1 MNKNHF
7 GQTSHFSPFSHF
19 DGIKLKTLALG
30 VGLACASLAAGAAGG
45 ADGDGDQQAQEGSPN
60 KLVTVSVTGEKD
72 KGFKTKYVQVG
83 AFRDQDILDVPL
95 TVNVIPRALLESQN
109 AQSLYDALKNAAG
122 VARSQTSGAVTDSLA
137 IRGIT
142 VEARTNYRLNGSL
155 PLNTLID
162 TPLENKERI
171 EALKGSSALYYGFSS
186 PAGIVNLVTKRAR
199 DQPNASI
206 SLEGN
211 EYGQAVAAVDVGTKF
226 GDHKQFGAR
235 FNAAGGRL
243 RNVTDGFYGNRSFG
257 SAALDWRAS
266 EDLTFNFDF
275 EAYHKDAIENAGIA
289 LLPAVNNVITLPRV
303 MDNSK
308 LISGTWAHFD
318 ATAQNVLLKTTY
330 TLSDNWV
337 AVLETGRA
345 ETNRNSRSF
354 ASMQN
359 YDVATGEGTLRTS
372 LVHGQKYLNENVRAE
387 VTGRM
392 VWGWLDQE
400 LTVGAMQNKR
410 SQNGPTA
417 QVVTTSQNMYEP
429 RVIPQPIQTQPV
441 TYSPQDIKD
450 KGLYVFDRLRV
461 TPTVQLLV
469 GARNSDYSNVTPTST
484 YLVSKTSP
492 SAGVI
497 YRVRPDTSIYTT
509 YIEGIEETGTA
520 SPTTRNAYAVLPPA
534 VSKQKELGVRS
545 EAIKDVS
552 LTVAYFTIDRA
563 SAYVNS
569 DNFFVLDGRAQ
580 YKGLEFSAN
589 GSLTRQVAMYVS
601 GLLLQDEQKN
611 ASNVALTGKELE
623 NTAKRSGSVFL
634 EYSPDTLPGFSV
646 NGGLFY
652 ISKRA
657 VNNLNQA
664 YIPGYSILTAGARYR
679 SKIDGHPASFQL
691 NFENLGDKSY
701 WSAAGGS
708 LLASGMPRAV
718 KMAVK
723 IDY

>member
-1 MNKNHF
+1 MESTRF
-7 GQTSHFSPFSHF
+7 
-19 DGIKLKTLALG
+19 KLNVLALG
-30 VGLACASLAAGAAGG
+30 VSLACASFSACAAEE
-45 ADGDGDQQAQEGSPN
+45 DQPSDDTAST
-60 KLVTVSVTGEKD
+60 KLQTVSVTGEKD

-95 TVNVIPRALLESQN
+95 TVNVIPRALLEAQN
-109 AQSLYDALKNAAG
+109 AQSLFDALKNAAG
-122 VARSQTSGAVTDSLA
+122 VARAQTNGSVTDSLS

-206 SLEGN
+206 SVEGN
-211 EYGQAVAAVDVGTKF
+211 EYGQAVAAIDVGTKF

-257 SAALDWRAS
+257 SMALDWRATD
-266 EDLTFNFDF
+266 DLTFNFDF
-275 EAYHKDAIENAGIA
+275 EAIHKDAIENAGIA
-289 LLPAVNNVITLPRV
+289 LLPAVNNKITLPRI

-318 ATAQNVLLKTTY
+318 ATAQNILLKTTY

-345 ETNRNSRSF
+345 ETNRAARSF

-359 YDVATGEGTLRTS
+359 YNVVTGEGTLRTS
-372 LVHGQKYLNENVRAE
+372 LVNGQKYLNENVRAE

-400 LTVGAMQNKR
+400 LTIGAMQNKR

-417 QVVTTSQNMYEP
+417 QAVTTTQNMYEP
-429 RVIPQPIQTQPV
+429 RVIPQPIKTQAV

-450 KGLYVFDRLRV
+450 KGVYVFDRIRV
-461 TPTVQLLV
+461 TPTVQFLV

-497 YRVRPDTSIYTT
+497 YRVRPDTSIYST

-520 SPTTRNAYAVLPPA
+520 SPTTKNAYAVLPPA
-534 VSKQKELGVRS
+534 VSKQKELGIRS

-552 LTVAYFTIDRA
+552 MTLAYFTIDRA

-569 DNFFVLDGRAQ
+569 DNFFVLDGRAA

-589 GSLTRQVAMYVS
+589 GSLTKQVSMYVS
-601 GLLLQDEQKN
+601 GLLLQDEQKK
-611 ASNVALTGKELE
+611 ASNAALIGKELE

-634 EYSPDTLPGFSV
+634 EYNPDALPGFSL
-646 NGGLFY
+646 NGGIFY

-664 YIPGYSILTAGARYR
+664 YIPGYSIFTAGARYR
-679 SKIDGHPASFQL
+679 TKIDGHPASFQV
-691 NFENLGDKSY
+691 NVENLGDKSY

-708 LLASGMPRAV
+708 LLAAGMPRAL
-718 KMAVK
+718 KMNVK